1 MARKRKPF
9 KPEPVEPTEAPPV
22 LSPEDFVSDFT
33 IGEDEKLP
41 EPRVTDVE
49 LSVSVDGNEPVKV
62 EPAPVVEAP
71 VVPNDPTA
79 PVHRANCD
87 VSTEPVVDEGVSN
100 PTAASRA
107 FGDPA

>member
-9 KPEPVEPTEAPPV
+9 KPEPVKLTEAPPV

-41 EPRVTDVE
+41 EVTVA
-49 LSVSVDGNEPVKV
+49 SVFSV
-62 EPAPVVEAP
+62 EPIVEPDPVPVAEAP
-71 VVPNDPTA
+71 VPNDPTA

-87 VSTEPVVDEGVSN
+87 VSTEPVVDEGVSK